1 MRYDLV
7 LFDNDGVL
15 VDSEPLSNTL
25 LAAYLT
31 ELGHPT
37 SYEDSF
43 ARLHGRRPAPGARPR
58 GGTDRQRLPEDFDDV
73 FHARVFA
80 AFERELRP
88 VAGVDAVLGKLA
100 ADGVPY
106 CVASSGSHERIR
118 VGHRAAGLDRW
129 FEESRIF
136 SSQDVGRGKPAP
148 DLFLYA
154 AERMGV
160 PVERCAVVEDSPLGV
175 RAAVAAGMDVYG
187 FTAMT
192 PPERLAGATRLF
204 GEMGSCST
212 CCDEAGGDRVH
223 GRGTDICHAEL
234 GTNVSIGG
242 GGPDAK
248 LYP

>member
-7 LFDNDGVL
+7 IFDNDGVL
-15 VDSEPLSNTL
+15 VDSEPISNTL

-37 SYEDSF
+37 SYEDSL
-43 ARLHGRRPAPGARPR
+43 RDYMGAAMHRVHDMVEER
-58 GGTDRQRLPEDFDDV
+58 TGQRLPGDFDDV
-73 FHARVFA
+73 FHGRVFA
-80 AFERELRP
+80 AFEKELEP
-88 VAGVDAVLGKLA
+88 VPGAVQVLEKLT

-118 VGHRAAGLDRW
+118 VGHRKTGLDRW
-129 FEESRIF
+129 FDDGRIF

-148 DLFLYA
+148 DLFLHA

-160 PVERCAVVEDSPLGV
+160 PPEKCLVVEDSPLGV

-192 PPERLAGATRLF
+192 PAGRLADADRLF
-204 GEMGSCST
+204 GQMS
-212 CCDEAGGDRVH
+212 
-223 GRGTDICHAEL
+223 EL
-234 GTNVSIGG
+234 IG
-242 GGPDAK
+242 
-248 LYP
+248 LLQS

>member
-1 MRYDLV
+1 MNYDLV
-7 LFDNDGVL
+7 IFDNDGVL
-15 VDSEPLSNTL
+15 VDSEPISNRL

-37 SYEDSF
+37 SYEESIRDYMGS
-43 ARLHGRRPAPGARPR
+43 AMHRIHELVLERTG
-58 GGTDRQRLPEDFDDV
+58 QRLPESFDDV

-80 AFERELRP
+80 AFEKELVA
-88 VAGVDAVLGKLA
+88 VAGASGVLEKLA

-118 VGHRAAGLDRW
+118 VGHRTTGLDRW
-129 FEESRIF
+129 FDEGRIF

-160 PVERCAVVEDSPLGV
+160 APERCVVVEDSPLGV

-192 PPERLAGATRLF
+192 PAEKLAGATRLF
-204 GEMGSCST
+204 SDMGELA
-212 CCDEAGGDRVH
+212 DLLV
-223 GRGTDICHAEL
+223 
-234 GTNVSIGG
+234 
-242 GGPDAK
+242 
-248 LYP
+248 

>member
-7 LFDNDGVL
+7 IFDNDGVL
-15 VDSEPLSNTL
+15 VDSEPISNGL

-37 SYEDSF
+37 SYEDSVRDYMGS
-43 ARLHGRRPAPGARPR
+43 AMHRVHDLVHERTG
-58 GGTDRQRLPEDFDDV
+58 QRLPDDFDDV
-73 FHARVFA
+73 FHGRVFA

-88 VAGVDAVLGKLA
+88 VAGAVQVLEKLT

-118 VGHRAAGLDRW
+118 VGHRTTGLDRW
-129 FEESRIF
+129 FDAGRVF

-148 DLFLYA
+148 DLFLHA

-160 PVERCAVVEDSPLGV
+160 PPRRCVVVEDSPLGV
-175 RAAVAAGMDVYG
+175 QAANAAGMDVYG

-192 PPERLAGATRLF
+192 PAARLAGATRLF
-204 GEMGSCST
+204 SNLE
-212 CCDEAGGDRVH
+212 D
-223 GRGTDICHAEL
+223 L
-234 GTNVSIGG
+234 
-242 GGPDAK
+242 PD
-248 LYP
+248 LLV

>member
-7 LFDNDGVL
+7 IFDNDGVL
-15 VDSEPLSNTL
+15 VDSEPLSNRH

-37 SYEDSF
+37 TYEDSIRDYMGS
-43 ARLHGRRPAPGARPR
+43 AMHRVHDLIEERTG
-58 GGTDRQRLPEDFDDV
+58 QRLPADFDDV

-80 AFERELRP
+80 AFERELKP
-88 VAGVDAVLGKLA
+88 VPGVADVLEKLA

-118 VGHRAAGLDRW
+118 VGHRAAGLNRFFDDG
-129 FEESRIF
+129 RIF

-154 AERMGV
+154 AERMGTT
-160 PVERCAVVEDSPLGV
+160 PERCVVVEDSPLGV
-175 RAAVAAGMDVYG
+175 QAAVAAGMDVYG

-192 PPERLAGATRLF
+192 PAEKLSDDTRLF
-204 GEMGSCST
+204 GDMRELSSLL
-212 CCDEAGGDRVH
+212 DLVAAGDR
-223 GRGTDICHAEL
+223 AE
-234 GTNVSIGG
+234 N
-242 GGPDAK
+242 
-248 LYP
+248 

>member
-7 LFDNDGVL
+7 IFDNDGVL
-15 VDSEPLSNTL
+15 VDSEPISNRL

-37 SYEDSF
+37 SYEDSIRDYMGS
-43 ARLHGRRPAPGARPR
+43 AMHRVHDLIRERTG
-58 GGTDRQRLPEDFDDV
+58 QRLPDDFDDV

-88 VAGVDAVLGKLA
+88 MAGVAVVLEKLA
-100 ADGVPY
+100 VDGVPY

-118 VGHRAAGLDRW
+118 VGHRTTGLDRW
-129 FEESRIF
+129 FDASRVF
-136 SSQDVGRGKPAP
+136 SAQDVGRGKPAP

-160 PVERCAVVEDSPLGV
+160 APSRCVVVEDSPLGV
-175 RAAVAAGMDVYG
+175 QAAVAAGMNVYG

-192 PPERLAGATRLF
+192 PA
-204 GEMGSCST
+204 
-212 CCDEAGGDRVH
+212 
-223 GRGTDICHAEL
+223 
-234 GTNVSIGG
+234 
-242 GGPDAK
+242 AK
-248 LYP
+248 LEGASKLFSRMEELADLLI

>member
-1 MRYDLV
+1 MNYDLV
-7 LFDNDGVL
+7 IFDNDGVL
-15 VDSEPLSNTL
+15 VDSEPISNRL

-37 SYEDSF
+37 SYEESIRDYMGS
-43 ARLHGRRPAPGARPR
+43 AMHRIHELVLERTG
-58 GGTDRQRLPEDFDDV
+58 QRLPESFDDV

-80 AFERELRP
+80 AFEQELVA
-88 VAGVDAVLGKLA
+88 VAGASGVLEKLA

-118 VGHRAAGLDRW
+118 VGHRTTGLDRW
-129 FEESRIF
+129 FDEKRIF

-160 PVERCAVVEDSPLGV
+160 APERCVVVEDSPLGV
-175 RAAVAAGMDVYG
+175 QAAVAAGMDVYG

-192 PPERLAGATRLF
+192 PPEKLAGATRLF
-204 GEMGSCST
+204 SDMGELA
-212 CCDEAGGDRVH
+212 DLLV
-223 GRGTDICHAEL
+223 
-234 GTNVSIGG
+234 
-242 GGPDAK
+242 
-248 LYP
+248 

>member
-7 LFDNDGVL
+7 IFDNDGVL
-15 VDSEPLSNTL
+15 VDSEPISNRL

-31 ELGHPT
+31 EIGHPT
-37 SYEDSF
+37 SYEDSIRDYMGS
-43 ARLHGRRPAPGARPR
+43 AMHRVHDLIQERTGRR
-58 GGTDRQRLPEDFDDV
+58 LPTDFDDV

-80 AFERELRP
+80 AFERELKP
-88 VAGVDAVLGKLA
+88 VPGVVDVLETLT

-118 VGHRAAGLDRW
+118 VGHRTTGLDRW
-129 FEESRIF
+129 FDEGRVF

-160 PVERCAVVEDSPLGV
+160 TPEKCVVIEDSPLGV
-175 RAAVAAGMDVYG
+175 QAAVAAGMDVYG

-192 PPERLAGATRLF
+192 PAERLAGATRLF
-204 GEMGSCST
+204 TSP
-212 CCDEAGGDRVH
+212 
-223 GRGTDICHAEL
+223 AEL
-234 GTNVSIGG
+234 ADLLV
-242 GGPDAK
+242 
-248 LYP
+248 

>member
-7 LFDNDGVL
+7 IFDNDGVL
-15 VDSEPLSNTL
+15 VDSEPISNRL

-37 SYEDSF
+37 SYEDSIRDYMGS
-43 ARLHGRRPAPGARPR
+43 AMHRIHDLVLERTGE
-58 GGTDRQRLPEDFDDV
+58 RLPEDFDDV

-80 AFERELRP
+80 AFERELKAVP
-88 VAGVDAVLGKLA
+88 GAVDVLEKLG

-118 VGHRAAGLDRW
+118 VGHRTTGLDRYFDEGW
-129 FEESRIF
+129 VF

-148 DLFLYA
+148 DLFLHA

-160 PVERCAVVEDSPLGV
+160 APARCLVVEDSPLGV
-175 RAAVAAGMDVYG
+175 QAAVAAGMDVYG

-192 PPERLAGATRLF
+192 PAAKLAGATQLF
-204 GEMGSCST
+204 SDMGELA
-212 CCDEAGGDRVH
+212 DLLV
-223 GRGTDICHAEL
+223 
-234 GTNVSIGG
+234 
-242 GGPDAK
+242 
-248 LYP
+248 

>member
-7 LFDNDGVL
+7 IFDNDGVL
-15 VDSEPLSNTL
+15 VDSEPISNTL
-25 LAAYLT
+25 LAGYLT

-37 SYEDSF
+37 SYEESLRDYM
-43 ARLHGRRPAPGARPR
+43 GAAMHRVHDVVLER
-58 GGTDRQRLPEDFDDV
+58 TGQRLPEDFDDV

-80 AFERELRP
+80 AFERELEP
-88 VAGVDAVLGKLA
+88 VDGVVEVLEKLT

-118 VGHRAAGLDRW
+118 VGHRKTGLDKW
-129 FEESRIF
+129 FGDERIF

-160 PVERCAVVEDSPLGV
+160 PPEKCLVVEDSPLGV
-175 RAAVAAGMDVYG
+175 QAAVAAGMDVYG

-192 PPERLAGATRLF
+192 PAERLDRAGELFVDMRELPRL
-204 GEMGSCST
+204 
-212 CCDEAGGDRVH
+212 
-223 GRGTDICHAEL
+223 L
-234 GTNVSIGG
+234 G
-242 GGPDAK
+242 
-248 LYP
+248 

>member
-7 LFDNDGVL
+7 IFDNDGVL
-15 VDSEPLSNTL
+15 VDSEPISNRL
-25 LAAYLT
+25 LAGYLT

-37 SYEDSF
+37 SYEDSIRDYMGS
-43 ARLHGRRPAPGARPR
+43 AMHRIHDLIEERTGE
-58 GGTDRQRLPEDFDDV
+58 RLPEDFDDV
-73 FHARVFA
+73 FHGRVFA
-80 AFERELRP
+80 AFERELKP
-88 VAGVDAVLGKLA
+88 VAGAVGVLEKLA
-100 ADGVPY
+100 ADGVAY

-118 VGHRAAGLDRW
+118 VGHRTTGLDRW

-160 PVERCAVVEDSPLGV
+160 APERCVVVEDSPLGV

-192 PPERLAGATRLF
+192 PADRLVGATQLF
-204 GEMGSCST
+204 SDMGELA
-212 CCDEAGGDRVH
+212 DLLV
-223 GRGTDICHAEL
+223 
-234 GTNVSIGG
+234 
-242 GGPDAK
+242 
-248 LYP
+248 

>member
-1 MRYDLV
+1 MRYDLI

-15 VDSEPLSNTL
+15 VDSEPISNRH

-37 SYEDSF
+37 TYDESLRDYM
-43 ARLHGRRPAPGARPR
+43 GAAMHRVHDTVLER
-58 GGTDRQRLPEDFDDV
+58 TGEKLPEDFDDV

-80 AFERELRP
+80 AFEEELRP
-88 VAGVDAVLGKLA
+88 VAGVERVLEKLT

-118 VGHRAAGLDRW
+118 VGHRVTGLDRW
-129 FEESRIF
+129 FDDDRIF

-160 PVERCAVVEDSPLGV
+160 APERCLVVEDSPLGV
-175 RAAVAAGMDVYG
+175 QAARAAGMDVYG

-192 PPERLAGATRLF
+192 PPENLAGATQLF
-204 GEMGSCST
+204 SSMGELA
-212 CCDEAGGDRVH
+212 DLLV
-223 GRGTDICHAEL
+223 
-234 GTNVSIGG
+234 
-242 GGPDAK
+242 
-248 LYP
+248 

>member
-1 MRYDLV
+1 MHYDLI

-15 VDSEPLSNTL
+15 VDSEPISNRH

-37 SYEDSF
+37 SYEDSIRDYMGS
-43 ARLHGRRPAPGARPR
+43 AMHRIHDLVLERTG
-58 GGTDRQRLPEDFDDV
+58 QRLPEDFDDV

-88 VAGVDAVLGKLA
+88 VAGVEGVLETLA

-118 VGHRAAGLDRW
+118 VGHRATGLGRW
-129 FEESRIF
+129 FDDGRVF

-160 PVERCAVVEDSPLGV
+160 APERCLVVEDSPLGV
-175 RAAVAAGMDVYG
+175 QAAVAAGMDVYG

-192 PPERLAGATRLF
+192 PAERLAGASQLF
-204 GEMGSCST
+204 SSMGELA
-212 CCDEAGGDRVH
+212 DLLV
-223 GRGTDICHAEL
+223 
-234 GTNVSIGG
+234 
-242 GGPDAK
+242 
-248 LYP
+248 

>member
-7 LFDNDGVL
+7 IFDNDGVL
-15 VDSEPLSNTL
+15 VDSEPISNRL

-37 SYEDSF
+37 SYEDSLRDYMG
-43 ARLHGRRPAPGARPR
+43 AAMHWIHDLIQERTGRK
-58 GGTDRQRLPEDFDDV
+58 LPDDFDDV

-80 AFERELRP
+80 AFKRELEP
-88 VAGVDAVLGKLA
+88 VAGAVGVVEKLA

-118 VGHRAAGLDRW
+118 VGHRKTGLDRW
-129 FEESRIF
+129 FDDGRIF

-148 DLFLYA
+148 DLFLHA

-160 PVERCAVVEDSPLGV
+160 VPERCVVVEDSPLGV
-175 RAAVAAGMDVYG
+175 QAAVAAGMDVLG

-192 PPERLAGATRLF
+192 PAERLVGATQLF
-204 GEMGSCST
+204 SDM
-212 CCDEAGGDRVH
+212 R
-223 GRGTDICHAEL
+223 EL
-234 GTNVSIGG
+234 ADLLV
-242 GGPDAK
+242 
-248 LYP
+248 

>member
-7 LFDNDGVL
+7 IFDNDGVL
-15 VDSEPLSNTL
+15 VDSEPISNRL

-37 SYEDSF
+37 SYEDSIRDYMGS
-43 ARLHGRRPAPGARPR
+43 AMHRVHELVQERTG
-58 GGTDRQRLPEDFDDV
+58 QRLPDNFDDV

-80 AFERELRP
+80 AFEAELKP
-88 VAGVDAVLGKLA
+88 VAGAAELLERLA
-100 ADGVPY
+100 ADKVPY

-118 VGHRAAGLDRW
+118 VGHRTTGLDRW
-129 FEESRIF
+129 FDESRVF

-160 PVERCAVVEDSPLGV
+160 APERCAVVEDSPLGV

-187 FTAMT
+187 YTAMT
-192 PPERLAGATRLF
+192 PADRLHGATQLF
-204 GEMGSCST
+204 SN
-212 CCDEAGGDRVH
+212 
-223 GRGTDICHAEL
+223 L
-234 GTNVSIGG
+234 GQLA
-242 GGPDAK
+242 D
-248 LYP
+248 LLE

>member
-7 LFDNDGVL
+7 VFDNDGVL
-15 VDSEPLSNTL
+15 VDSEPISNRL

-37 SYEDSF
+37 SYEDSIRDYMGS
-43 ARLHGRRPAPGARPR
+43 AMHRIHDLVLERSGE
-58 GGTDRQRLPEDFDDV
+58 RLPADFDDV
-73 FHARVFA
+73 FHSRVFA

-88 VAGVDAVLGKLA
+88 VPGATGVLEKLA

-118 VGHRAAGLDRW
+118 VGHRATGLDRW
-129 FEESRIF
+129 FEDTRIF
-136 SSQDVGRGKPAP
+136 SAQDVGKGKPAP
-148 DLFLYA
+148 DLFMHA

-160 PVERCAVVEDSPLGV
+160 APERCVVVEDSPLGV

-192 PPERLAGATRLF
+192 PPAKLAGASGLF
-204 GEMGSCST
+204 ADMGELADLLT
-212 CCDEAGGDRVH
+212 
-223 GRGTDICHAEL
+223 
-234 GTNVSIGG
+234 
-242 GGPDAK
+242 
-248 LYP
+248 

>member
-1 MRYDLV
+1 MRHDLI

-15 VDSEPLSNTL
+15 VDSEPISNRL

-37 SYEDSF
+37 SYEDSLRDYMG
-43 ARLHGRRPAPGARPR
+43 AAMHRVHDLVLERTGR
-58 GGTDRQRLPEDFDDV
+58 RLPEDFDDV

-80 AFERELRP
+80 AFERKLKP
-88 VAGVDAVLGKLA
+88 VPGVAEVLEKLT

-118 VGHRAAGLDRW
+118 VGHRTTGLDRW
-129 FEESRIF
+129 FDDARIF

-160 PVERCAVVEDSPLGV
+160 APEKCLVIEDSPLGV
-175 RAAVAAGMDVYG
+175 QAALAAGMEVYG

-192 PPERLAGATRLF
+192 PAHRLAGAGQLF
-204 GEMGSCST
+204 SDMGQLV
-212 CCDEAGGDRVH
+212 DL
-223 GRGTDICHAEL
+223 L
-234 GTNVSIGG
+234 GQSS
-242 GGPDAK
+242 A
-248 LYP
+248 

>member
-7 LFDNDGVL
+7 IFDNDGVL
-15 VDSEPLSNTL
+15 VDSEPLSNRL
-25 LAAYLT
+25 LAGYLT

-37 SYEDSF
+37 SYEDSIRDYMGS
-43 ARLHGRRPAPGARPR
+43 AMHRVHDLVLERTGR
-58 GGTDRQRLPEDFDDV
+58 RLPEDFDEV

-88 VAGVDAVLGKLA
+88 VPGVTDVLEKLA

-118 VGHRAAGLDRW
+118 VGHRTTGLDRW
-129 FEESRIF
+129 FTDERIF
-136 SSQDVGRGKPAP
+136 SSEDVGRGKPAP

-160 PVERCAVVEDSPLGV
+160 APGRCVVVEDSPLGV
-175 RAAVAAGMDVYG
+175 QAAVAAGMDVYG

-192 PPERLAGATRLF
+192 PPERLADAGRLF
-204 GEMGSCST
+204 ADMGEL
-212 CCDEAGGDRVH
+212 AGLLV
-223 GRGTDICHAEL
+223 
-234 GTNVSIGG
+234 
-242 GGPDAK
+242 
-248 LYP
+248 

>member
-7 LFDNDGVL
+7 IFDNDGVL
-15 VDSEPLSNTL
+15 VDSEPISNTL
-25 LAAYLT
+25 LSGYLA

-37 SYEDSF
+37 SYEESLRDYM
-43 ARLHGRRPAPGARPR
+43 GAAMHRVHDVVLER
-58 GGTDRQRLPEDFDDV
+58 TGQRLPEDFDAV

-80 AFERELRP
+80 AFERELEP
-88 VAGVDAVLGKLA
+88 VDGVVEVLERLTAG
-100 ADGVPY
+100 GVPY

-118 VGHRAAGLDRW
+118 VGHRKTGLDKW
-129 FEESRIF
+129 FADERIF

-160 PVERCAVVEDSPLGV
+160 PPEKCLVVEDSPLGV

-192 PPERLAGATRLF
+192 PADRLAGSRELFDDMRELPRLL
-204 GEMGSCST
+204 
-212 CCDEAGGDRVH
+212 AR
-223 GRGTDICHAEL
+223 
-234 GTNVSIGG
+234 IG
-242 GGPDAK
+242 
-248 LYP
+248 